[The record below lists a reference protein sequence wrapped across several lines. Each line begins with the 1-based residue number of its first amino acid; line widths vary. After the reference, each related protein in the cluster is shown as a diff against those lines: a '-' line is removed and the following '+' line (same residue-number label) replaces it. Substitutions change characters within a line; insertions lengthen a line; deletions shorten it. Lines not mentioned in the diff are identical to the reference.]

1 MYKKGDLLRVSM
13 LGDTK
18 DAEAI
23 EDSNG
28 NKTRVKITYNDVL
41 RKTPHS
47 ITISV
52 GNELITKR

>member
-1 MYKKGDLLRVSM
+1 MYKKGDLLRVSI
-13 LGDTK
+13 LGDSK
-18 DAEAI
+18 NAEAI

-28 NKTRVKITYNDVL
+28 DKTRVKIFYNNVL
-41 RKTPHS
+41 KKTPQT

>member
-18 DAEAI
+18 DAEAM

-41 RKTPHS
+41 RKAPHN

>member
-18 DAEAI
+18 DAEAM
-23 EDSNG
+23 EDSNN
-28 NKTRVKITYNDVL
+28 NKTRVKISYNDVL
-41 RKTPHS
+41 KKSPQT